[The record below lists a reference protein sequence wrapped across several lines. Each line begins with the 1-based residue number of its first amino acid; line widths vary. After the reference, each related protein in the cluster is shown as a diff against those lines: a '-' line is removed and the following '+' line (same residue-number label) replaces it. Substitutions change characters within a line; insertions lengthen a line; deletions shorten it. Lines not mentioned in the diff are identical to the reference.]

1 MNHTFTKEYLD
12 EAVTDS
18 IMRRAHMI
26 STANGETLES
36 EAEDAFH
43 FYLIELKKQ
52 VKGTEDKKITTT
64 LRNVFLA
71 GYRAAEEGRFR

>member
-1 MNHTFTKEYLD
+1 MNHTLTDEYLS
-12 EAVTDS
+12 EAMTES
-18 IMRRAHMI
+18 TMRRAHMI
-26 STANGETLES
+26 GKANGETLES
-36 EAEDAFH
+36 EAEEAFH

-52 VKGTEDKKITTT
+52 IKGTEDMTVTVT